1 MCRSDVEKYYRSL
14 YHEAREEAFASG
26 KLDKLRQNNGVY
38 TSKMLARLRD
48 MAENDVYPDGD
59 FGDDECCVWSMFHT
73 QA

>member
-1 MCRSDVEKYYRSL
+1 MYRSDMERYYRSR

-48 MAENDVYPDGD
+48 MARNDVYPDGS
-59 FGDDECCVWSMFHT
+59 FSDDECEVWCMLHKG
-73 QA
+73 